1 MDSFVAEG
9 RTDRYLPYHE
19 ANLPNCIPGG
29 LRSRFMKLQS
39 LVRYHLADVR
49 ELEESGKHVHLPRN
63 ADAYFFSMEDL
74 GSGRFAK
81 VDKVRSYR
89 TADIYAR
96 KQIRRGESVLEDHTQ
111 LKAFENELK
120 SLKEVSHRH
129 AVKLVGSYT
138 DPHHLALIMSPIA
151 DVDLKRHLLR
161 CEKSLDNRKFIL
173 RHFFGCLTT
182 ALAYIHS
189 KNIRHKDIKPENILV
204 KGDTV
209 YLADFGTSKVCL
221 DGHLT
226 TNGEPKEGTP
236 RYWAPEAGYHANR
249 NRSSDIWSLGCVF
262 LEMATTLLGR
272 TQLEMLEFFNAHGNG
287 NHHCIGLNLEATREW
302 IDELRRSSFN
312 DSNVLDWTDWM
323 LQPKPDDRP
332 TAAQLR
338 GKIKDLDAEFEYICY
353 ECASRNGMKDC
364 KTPPPTSPDVGR
376 AIDGPGAALLQD
388 VSEQLSLD
396 KTATKDADSGQ
407 RLPQQT
413 GSKIL
418 AEGKDGRDVKAQE
431 PKVQHTA
438 GPDTADVKPWPKP
451 KVRFAKT
458 DQAYE
463 SRDSRYSAGESI
475 RFAGLPEDR
484 RPEPTKHQE
493 EEEESFNQVP
503 NDAGFII
510 PDPINAPPFSR
521 RECLPLP
528 RASLVPSYILAGT
541 NHFSRNEL
549 EHYISESSSSN
560 VFLYGRL
567 MFPSV
572 LHAIAARSTKGAY
585 SPDLQR
591 RIMPS
596 SDDWN
601 SANLSIQRASEI
613 MMPAKLRGYDRW
625 RPTDLQCA
633 VIQRSEYNQA
643 IIKKPRLRGAA
654 PLNPPEEVIGFIMVG
669 VKKEA
674 IRYLDLLFAQDERDL
689 DEVKPRSNDEA
700 AVEDGPTRS
709 PLRRESVNVD
719 VELDT
724 GEIAQVH
731 AHTYVW
737 KHHTADLGQLWE
749 EDHFLRGSRFQSL
762 VEHENRWKAEEQAL
776 ATSMQISFAL
786 VGDYVC
792 SAVLTGN
799 VVELKTLLD
808 REWSPDAPC
817 RYYGNPLQ
825 AAVVIG
831 NEDMV
836 QLLLDYGANVN
847 QRDGRYG
854 SALIAAAF
862 ASRKSITRLLLRRGA
877 DVFADHPTHG
887 NSLYQAVGQS
897 DYAIVEM
904 LLEHASWLIE
914 DWGEIR
920 DLANEIGD
928 SEIKSLIRQYDVRQ
942 MYKLSLPM
950 PQRSQNPK
958 ELEGRKGV
966 LVTVVALNAGASMS
980 ILPIMRSAIG
990 PVKALIDE
998 LRRADEIQE
1007 QNRRAALENAG
1018 SDQQYDNE
1026 VKPIRGGDV
1035 HESRKFN
1042 RGRRHE

>member
-1 MDSFVAEG
+1 
-9 RTDRYLPYHE
+9 
-19 ANLPNCIPGG
+19 
-29 LRSRFMKLQS
+29 
-39 LVRYHLADVR
+39 
-49 ELEESGKHVHLPRN
+49 
-63 ADAYFFSMEDL
+63 
-74 GSGRFAK
+74 
-81 VDKVRSYR
+81 
-89 TADIYAR
+89 
-96 KQIRRGESVLEDHTQ
+96 
-111 LKAFENELK
+111 
-120 SLKEVSHRH
+120 
-129 AVKLVGSYT
+129 
-138 DPHHLALIMSPIA
+138 
-151 DVDLKRHLLR
+151 
-161 CEKSLDNRKFIL
+161 
-173 RHFFGCLTT
+173 
-182 ALAYIHS
+182 
-189 KNIRHKDIKPENILV
+189 
-204 KGDTV
+204 
-209 YLADFGTSKVCL
+209 
-221 DGHLT
+221 
-226 TNGEPKEGTP
+226 
-236 RYWAPEAGYHANR
+236 
-249 NRSSDIWSLGCVF
+249 
-262 LEMATTLLGR
+262 
-272 TQLEMLEFFNAHGNG
+272 
-287 NHHCIGLNLEATREW
+287 
-302 IDELRRSSFN
+302 
-312 DSNVLDWTDWM
+312 
-323 LQPKPDDRP
+323 
-332 TAAQLR
+332 
-338 GKIKDLDAEFEYICY
+338 
-353 ECASRNGMKDC
+353 
-364 KTPPPTSPDVGR
+364 
-376 AIDGPGAALLQD
+376 
-388 VSEQLSLD
+388 
-396 KTATKDADSGQ
+396 
-407 RLPQQT
+407 
-413 GSKIL
+413 
-418 AEGKDGRDVKAQE
+418 
-431 PKVQHTA
+431 
-438 GPDTADVKPWPKP
+438 
-451 KVRFAKT
+451 
-458 DQAYE
+458 
-463 SRDSRYSAGESI
+463 
-475 RFAGLPEDR
+475 
-484 RPEPTKHQE
+484 
-493 EEEESFNQVP
+493 
-503 NDAGFII
+503 
-510 PDPINAPPFSR
+510 
-521 RECLPLP
+521 
-528 RASLVPSYILAGT
+528 
-541 NHFSRNEL
+541 
-549 EHYISESSSSN
+549 
-560 VFLYGRL
+560 
-567 MFPSV
+567 
-572 LHAIAARSTKGAY
+572 
-585 SPDLQR
+585 
-591 RIMPS
+591 
-596 SDDWN
+596 
-601 SANLSIQRASEI
+601 
-613 MMPAKLRGYDRW
+613 MPAKLRGYDRW

-633 VIQRSEYNQA
+633 VIQSSEYNQA

-654 PLNPPEEVIGFIMVG
+654 PLNPPEEVIGFVMVG

-700 AVEDGPTRS
+700 AEEDGPTRS

-887 NSLYQAVGQS
+887 NALYQAVGQS

-950 PQRSQNPK
+950 PQRSQTPK
-958 ELEGRKGV
+958 ELEGPQSYTKVLGTVVQKCIAVQTMSGNWKGRKGV
-966 LVTVVALNAGASMS
+966 LVTVAALNAGASMS

>member
-1 MDSFVAEG
+1 
-9 RTDRYLPYHE
+9 
-19 ANLPNCIPGG
+19 
-29 LRSRFMKLQS
+29 
-39 LVRYHLADVR
+39 
-49 ELEESGKHVHLPRN
+49 
-63 ADAYFFSMEDL
+63 
-74 GSGRFAK
+74 
-81 VDKVRSYR
+81 
-89 TADIYAR
+89 
-96 KQIRRGESVLEDHTQ
+96 
-111 LKAFENELK
+111 
-120 SLKEVSHRH
+120 
-129 AVKLVGSYT
+129 
-138 DPHHLALIMSPIA
+138 
-151 DVDLKRHLLR
+151 
-161 CEKSLDNRKFIL
+161 
-173 RHFFGCLTT
+173 
-182 ALAYIHS
+182 
-189 KNIRHKDIKPENILV
+189 
-204 KGDTV
+204 
-209 YLADFGTSKVCL
+209 
-221 DGHLT
+221 
-226 TNGEPKEGTP
+226 
-236 RYWAPEAGYHANR
+236 
-249 NRSSDIWSLGCVF
+249 
-262 LEMATTLLGR
+262 
-272 TQLEMLEFFNAHGNG
+272 
-287 NHHCIGLNLEATREW
+287 
-302 IDELRRSSFN
+302 
-312 DSNVLDWTDWM
+312 
-323 LQPKPDDRP
+323 
-332 TAAQLR
+332 
-338 GKIKDLDAEFEYICY
+338 
-353 ECASRNGMKDC
+353 
-364 KTPPPTSPDVGR
+364 
-376 AIDGPGAALLQD
+376 
-388 VSEQLSLD
+388 
-396 KTATKDADSGQ
+396 
-407 RLPQQT
+407 
-413 GSKIL
+413 
-418 AEGKDGRDVKAQE
+418 
-431 PKVQHTA
+431 
-438 GPDTADVKPWPKP
+438 
-451 KVRFAKT
+451 
-458 DQAYE
+458 
-463 SRDSRYSAGESI
+463 
-475 RFAGLPEDR
+475 
-484 RPEPTKHQE
+484 
-493 EEEESFNQVP
+493 
-503 NDAGFII
+503 
-510 PDPINAPPFSR
+510 
-521 RECLPLP
+521 
-528 RASLVPSYILAGT
+528 
-541 NHFSRNEL
+541 
-549 EHYISESSSSN
+549 
-560 VFLYGRL
+560 
-567 MFPSV
+567 
-572 LHAIAARSTKGAY
+572 
-585 SPDLQR
+585 
-591 RIMPS
+591 
-596 SDDWN
+596 
-601 SANLSIQRASEI
+601 

-731 AHTYVW
+731 AHT
-737 KHHTADLGQLWE
+737 
-749 EDHFLRGSRFQSL
+749 FQSL

-958 ELEGRKGV
+958 ELEGPQSYTKV
-966 LVTVVALNAGASMS
+966 LGTVVQKCIA
-980 ILPIMRSAIG
+980 
-990 PVKALIDE
+990 V
-998 LRRADEIQE
+998 
-1007 QNRRAALENAG
+1007 
-1018 SDQQYDNE
+1018 
-1026 VKPIRGGDV
+1026 
-1035 HESRKFN
+1035 
-1042 RGRRHE
+1042 

>member
-1 MDSFVAEG
+1 
-9 RTDRYLPYHE
+9 
-19 ANLPNCIPGG
+19 
-29 LRSRFMKLQS
+29 
-39 LVRYHLADVR
+39 
-49 ELEESGKHVHLPRN
+49 
-63 ADAYFFSMEDL
+63 
-74 GSGRFAK
+74 
-81 VDKVRSYR
+81 
-89 TADIYAR
+89 
-96 KQIRRGESVLEDHTQ
+96 
-111 LKAFENELK
+111 
-120 SLKEVSHRH
+120 
-129 AVKLVGSYT
+129 
-138 DPHHLALIMSPIA
+138 
-151 DVDLKRHLLR
+151 
-161 CEKSLDNRKFIL
+161 
-173 RHFFGCLTT
+173 
-182 ALAYIHS
+182 
-189 KNIRHKDIKPENILV
+189 
-204 KGDTV
+204 
-209 YLADFGTSKVCL
+209 
-221 DGHLT
+221 
-226 TNGEPKEGTP
+226 
-236 RYWAPEAGYHANR
+236 
-249 NRSSDIWSLGCVF
+249 
-262 LEMATTLLGR
+262 
-272 TQLEMLEFFNAHGNG
+272 
-287 NHHCIGLNLEATREW
+287 
-302 IDELRRSSFN
+302 
-312 DSNVLDWTDWM
+312 
-323 LQPKPDDRP
+323 
-332 TAAQLR
+332 
-338 GKIKDLDAEFEYICY
+338 
-353 ECASRNGMKDC
+353 
-364 KTPPPTSPDVGR
+364 
-376 AIDGPGAALLQD
+376 
-388 VSEQLSLD
+388 
-396 KTATKDADSGQ
+396 
-407 RLPQQT
+407 
-413 GSKIL
+413 
-418 AEGKDGRDVKAQE
+418 
-431 PKVQHTA
+431 
-438 GPDTADVKPWPKP
+438 
-451 KVRFAKT
+451 
-458 DQAYE
+458 
-463 SRDSRYSAGESI
+463 
-475 RFAGLPEDR
+475 
-484 RPEPTKHQE
+484 
-493 EEEESFNQVP
+493 
-503 NDAGFII
+503 
-510 PDPINAPPFSR
+510 
-521 RECLPLP
+521 
-528 RASLVPSYILAGT
+528 
-541 NHFSRNEL
+541 
-549 EHYISESSSSN
+549 
-560 VFLYGRL
+560 
-567 MFPSV
+567 
-572 LHAIAARSTKGAY
+572 
-585 SPDLQR
+585 
-591 RIMPS
+591 MPS

-700 AVEDGPTRS
+700 AEEDGPTRS

-731 AHTYVW
+731 AHT
-737 KHHTADLGQLWE
+737 
-749 EDHFLRGSRFQSL
+749 FQSL

-887 NSLYQAVGQS
+887 NALYQAVGQS

-950 PQRSQNPK
+950 PQRSQNSK
-958 ELEGRKGV
+958 ELEGQQSYTKVLGTVVQKCIAVQTMSGNWKGRKGV
-966 LVTVVALNAGASMS
+966 LVTVAALNAGASMS

-1018 SDQQYDNE
+1018 SDQQFDNE

-1035 HESRKFN
+1035 HESRKLN

>member
-1 MDSFVAEG
+1 
-9 RTDRYLPYHE
+9 
-19 ANLPNCIPGG
+19 
-29 LRSRFMKLQS
+29 
-39 LVRYHLADVR
+39 
-49 ELEESGKHVHLPRN
+49 
-63 ADAYFFSMEDL
+63 
-74 GSGRFAK
+74 
-81 VDKVRSYR
+81 
-89 TADIYAR
+89 
-96 KQIRRGESVLEDHTQ
+96 
-111 LKAFENELK
+111 
-120 SLKEVSHRH
+120 
-129 AVKLVGSYT
+129 
-138 DPHHLALIMSPIA
+138 
-151 DVDLKRHLLR
+151 
-161 CEKSLDNRKFIL
+161 
-173 RHFFGCLTT
+173 
-182 ALAYIHS
+182 
-189 KNIRHKDIKPENILV
+189 
-204 KGDTV
+204 
-209 YLADFGTSKVCL
+209 
-221 DGHLT
+221 
-226 TNGEPKEGTP
+226 
-236 RYWAPEAGYHANR
+236 
-249 NRSSDIWSLGCVF
+249 
-262 LEMATTLLGR
+262 
-272 TQLEMLEFFNAHGNG
+272 
-287 NHHCIGLNLEATREW
+287 
-302 IDELRRSSFN
+302 
-312 DSNVLDWTDWM
+312 
-323 LQPKPDDRP
+323 
-332 TAAQLR
+332 
-338 GKIKDLDAEFEYICY
+338 
-353 ECASRNGMKDC
+353 
-364 KTPPPTSPDVGR
+364 
-376 AIDGPGAALLQD
+376 
-388 VSEQLSLD
+388 
-396 KTATKDADSGQ
+396 
-407 RLPQQT
+407 
-413 GSKIL
+413 
-418 AEGKDGRDVKAQE
+418 
-431 PKVQHTA
+431 
-438 GPDTADVKPWPKP
+438 
-451 KVRFAKT
+451 
-458 DQAYE
+458 
-463 SRDSRYSAGESI
+463 
-475 RFAGLPEDR
+475 
-484 RPEPTKHQE
+484 
-493 EEEESFNQVP
+493 
-503 NDAGFII
+503 
-510 PDPINAPPFSR
+510 
-521 RECLPLP
+521 
-528 RASLVPSYILAGT
+528 
-541 NHFSRNEL
+541 
-549 EHYISESSSSN
+549 
-560 VFLYGRL
+560 
-567 MFPSV
+567 
-572 LHAIAARSTKGAY
+572 
-585 SPDLQR
+585 
-591 RIMPS
+591 
-596 SDDWN
+596 
-601 SANLSIQRASEI
+601 
-613 MMPAKLRGYDRW
+613 MPAKLRGYDRW

-700 AVEDGPTRS
+700 AEEDGPTRS

-887 NSLYQAVGQS
+887 NALYQAVGQS

-950 PQRSQNPK
+950 PQRSQNSK
-958 ELEGRKGV
+958 ELEGQQSYTKVLGTVVQKCIAVQTMSGNWKGRKGV
-966 LVTVVALNAGASMS
+966 LVTVAALNAGASMS

-1018 SDQQYDNE
+1018 SDQQFDNE

-1035 HESRKFN
+1035 HESRKLN